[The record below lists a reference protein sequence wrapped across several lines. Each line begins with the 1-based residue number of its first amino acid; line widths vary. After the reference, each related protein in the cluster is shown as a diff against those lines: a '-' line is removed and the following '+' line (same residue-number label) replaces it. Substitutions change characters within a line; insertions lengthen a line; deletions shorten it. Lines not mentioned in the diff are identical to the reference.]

1 MTPQILNWLEEVRR
15 SYLSSPGDVLEVGSL
30 NTSGSPRKLF
40 TAPLSGKAARA
51 YTGTDVREGPGVDLV
66 VDNIDL
72 LPYLW
77 PRQFDTVLC
86 LQMLE
91 RDLSFWDTLMQI
103 RITVIRYE
111 VIPEHG

>member
-1 MTPQILNWLEEVRR
+1 MTPQILDWLEEVRR

-40 TAPLSGKAARA
+40 TAPATGKPARA

-66 VDNIDL
+66 VDTLDL
-72 LPYLW
+72 LINFW

-86 LQMLE
+86 LQTLE
-91 RDLSFWDTLMQI
+91 RDLSFWDTGTMI
-103 RITVIRYE
+103 RITVIR
-111 VIPEHG
+111 